1 MKKLLS
7 DIKVIFTLLMI
18 VSILAIVAGIYLGVA
33 LGMQMQASVTVLSA
47 AGILLWAE
55 AWGTFLVLC
64 LRLRKGESAFT
75 PATGKALT
83 VIGWCMVGL
92 AAVSFVAALING
104 ALGRGRDPLLLLVET
119 ILLPGFFLAVGV
131 AAKVLQGLLAHAMSI
146 EKEQEGVV

>member
-1 MKKLLS
+1 MKKLFS
-7 DIKVIFTLLMI
+7 DVKVIFTLLMSI
-18 VSILAIVAGIYLGVA
+18 SILAIVAGVYLGVA
-33 LGMQMQASVTVLSA
+33 LGMQVQASVTVLSA

-92 AAVSFVAALING
+92 AGVTFACAVITA
-104 ALGRGRDPLLLLVET
+104 ALGRGRDPLLLVVEAV
-119 ILLPGFFLAVGV
+119 LLPGFFLAVAA

>member
-1 MKKLLS
+1 MKKLFS
-7 DIKVIFTLLMI
+7 DVKVIFTLLMSI
-18 VSILAIVAGIYLGVA
+18 SILAIVAGVYLGVA
-33 LGMQMQASVTVLSA
+33 LGLQVQASVTVLSA

-92 AAVSFVAALING
+92 AGVTFACAVITA
-104 ALGRGRDPLLLLVET
+104 ALGRGRDPLLLVVEAV
-119 ILLPGFFLAVGV
+119 LLPGFFLAVAA

>member
-1 MKKLLS
+1 MKKLFS
-7 DIKVIFTLLMI
+7 DVKVIFTLLML
-18 VSILAIVAGIYLGVA
+18 VSILAIVAGVYLGVA
-33 LGMQMQASVTVLSA
+33 LGMQVQASVTVLSA

-92 AAVSFVAALING
+92 AGVTFACAVITA
-104 ALGRGRDPLLLLVET
+104 ALGRGRDPLLLVVEAV
-119 ILLPGFFLAVGV
+119 LLPGFFLAVAA

>member
-1 MKKLLS
+1 MKKLFS
-7 DIKVIFTLLMI
+7 DVKVIFTLLMSI
-18 VSILAIVAGIYLGVA
+18 SILAIVAGVYLGVA
-33 LGMQMQASVTVLSA
+33 LGMQVQASVTVLSA

-92 AAVSFVAALING
+92 AGVTFACAVITA
-104 ALGRGRDPLLLLVET
+104 ALGRGRDPLLLVVDAV
-119 ILLPGFFLAVGV
+119 LLPGFCLAVAA

>member
-1 MKKLLS
+1 MKKLFS
-7 DIKVIFTLLMI
+7 DVKVIFTLLMSI
-18 VSILAIVAGIYLGVA
+18 SILAIVAGVYLGVA
-33 LGMQMQASVTVLSA
+33 LGMQVQASVTVLSA

-92 AAVSFVAALING
+92 AGVTFACAVITA
-104 ALGRGRDPLLLLVET
+104 ALGRGRDPLLLVVEAV
-119 ILLPGFFLAVGV
+119 LLPGFFLAVGV
-131 AAKVLQGLLAHAMSI
+131 VAKVLQGLLAHAMSI

>member
-1 MKKLLS
+1 MKKLFS
-7 DIKVIFTLLMI
+7 DVKVIFTLLML
-18 VSILAIVAGIYLGVA
+18 VSILAIVAGVYLGVA
-33 LGMQMQASVTVLSA
+33 LGMQVQASVTVLSA
-47 AGILLWAE
+47 AGMLLWAE

-92 AAVSFVAALING
+92 AGVTFACAVITA
-104 ALGRGRDPLLLLVET
+104 ALGRGRDPLLLVVEAV
-119 ILLPGFFLAVGV
+119 LLPGFFLSVAA

>member
-1 MKKLLS
+1 MNNWFSVPKNL
-7 DIKVIFTLLMI
+7 FTLLVI
-18 VSILAIVAGIYLGVA
+18 ASVVAIVVGTYLGVA
-33 LGMQMQASVTVLSA
+33 LGMQVQASVTVLSA
-47 AGILLWAE
+47 AGMLLWAE
-55 AWGTFLVLC
+55 AWSTFLVLC

-92 AAVSFVAALING
+92 AGVTFACAVITA
-104 ALGRGRDPLLLLVET
+104 ALGRGRDPLLLVVEAV
-119 ILLPGFFLAVGV
+119 LLPGFFLAVAA

>member
-1 MKKLLS
+1 MKKLFS
-7 DIKVIFTLLMI
+7 DVKVIFTLLLL
-18 VSILAIVAGIYLGVA
+18 VSILAIVAGVYLGVA
-33 LGMQMQASVTVLSA
+33 LGMQVQASVTVLSA

-92 AAVSFVAALING
+92 AGVTFACAVITA
-104 ALGRGRDPLLLLVET
+104 ALGRGRDPLLLLVEAV
-119 ILLPGFFLAVGV
+119 LLPGFFLSVAA

>member
-1 MKKLLS
+1 MKKLSS
-7 DIKVIFTLLMI
+7 DVKFIFTLLMI
-18 VSILAIVAGIYLGVA
+18 VSILAIVAGVYLGVA
-33 LGMQMQASVTVLSA
+33 LGMQVQASVTVLSA

-92 AAVSFVAALING
+92 AGLTFACAFITA
-104 ALGRGRDPLLLLVET
+104 ALGRGRDPLLLAVET
-119 ILLPGFFLAVGV
+119 VLLPGFFLAVGV
-131 AAKVLQGLLAHAMSI
+131 VAKVLKGLLAHATSI